1 MGIVVG
7 ICALIFVKCCIVLVV
22 LSVFVLF
29 KYLRQGGGGS
39 NRLFGRKLLE
49 FCSMERLQEE
59 IRQEKSREN
68 DSDNDDGDDGNN
80 SDDDVDGDD
89 GDLISDCSTFMKI
102 ESFDLWLLNH
112 DESLT
117 DQFHKESSTE
127 LRNCRFR

>member
-1 MGIVVG
+1 M
-7 ICALIFVKCCIVLVV
+7 L
-22 LSVFVLF
+22 
-29 KYLRQGGGGS
+29 GS
-39 NRLFGRKLLE
+39 
-49 FCSMERLQEE
+49 CSMERLEEE

-68 DSDNDDGDDGNN
+68 DSDNENGDDDS
-80 SDDDVDGDD
+80 SDKEVDGDD
-89 GDLISDCSTFMKI
+89 RDLISDCSTFMKI

>member
-1 MGIVVG
+1 M
-7 ICALIFVKCCIVLVV
+7 L
-22 LSVFVLF
+22 
-29 KYLRQGGGGS
+29 GS
-39 NRLFGRKLLE
+39 
-49 FCSMERLQEE
+49 CSMERLEEE

-68 DSDNDDGDDGNN
+68 DSDNVDGDDDN
-80 SDDDVDGDD
+80 SHDDVDGDD
-89 GDLISDCSTFMKI
+89 NDLISDCSTFMKI

>member
-1 MGIVVG
+1 
-7 ICALIFVKCCIVLVV
+7 
-22 LSVFVLF
+22 
-29 KYLRQGGGGS
+29 
-39 NRLFGRKLLE
+39 
-49 FCSMERLQEE
+49 MERLGEE
-59 IRQEKSREN
+59 IRQEKTREN

-80 SDDDVDGDD
+80 SDEEVDGDD
-89 GDLISDCSTFMKI
+89 RDLISDCSTFMKI